1 MASIFSQ
8 LCTALIF
15 SGALVACSAKNAS
28 IVSPDYASA
37 EIDLSTPRATAHSMM
52 IAMYR
57 GDVDMIDTVFTEDGT
72 LRRVRPNG
80 TVTDNGLARWRDWVG
95 TLEVGQAH
103 EEIFNLK
110 VEQFENLAT
119 VWAPF
124 VITVNGEIAGCGV
137 NHLAM
142 IREGQAWRVA
152 AGMDTQA
159 PKDSCSEFKTKT
171 LSSE

>member
-1 MASIFSQ
+1 MEPTNGIDIF
-8 LCTALIF
+8 
-15 SGALVACSAKNAS
+15 
-28 IVSPDYASA
+28 SPDYASA

-95 TLEVGQAH
+95 T
-103 EEIFNLK
+103 
-110 VEQFENLAT
+110 
-119 VWAPF
+119 
-124 VITVNGEIAGCGV
+124 AGCGV